1 MAKNL
6 TAALTLMGAS
16 AAAVATPVTVSE
28 TISLSQLLSG
38 NSTNITFNVNSQLAA
53 AGQGLGDILSG
64 DLVVYGYS
72 DAQYNTTQYDAYG
85 GYVTTGVAGSH
96 SYWVPYTYSY
106 YVSCSYWSWSCSH
119 TAYATGWYQV
129 GVTDYNAL
137 ATRDVEHIDSVAD
150 TMVVAAG
157 ANSATGSASTHSS
170 VDGGYGPAV
179 YAGMSGSTNN
189 GYYYLYN
196 RDHDVYEAIAGDI
209 QATLHLDTAAL
220 ADLNK
225 DGILAPSVTASL
237 GSFRL
242 TSATLTVLSEVVER
256 SEVPEPATLG
266 LFAVAAAGATV
277 ARRRR
282 KK

>member
-6 TAALTLMGAS
+6 TAALALMGAS
-16 AAAVATPVTVSE
+16 ATAAAVPVTVTD

-38 NSTNITFNVNSQLAA
+38 NSTNITFNLNSQLAA

-64 DLVVYGYS
+64 DLVVFGYS
-72 DAQYNTTQYDAYG
+72 DAQYNTTQADPYG
-85 GYVTTGVAGSH
+85 DYVTTGVAGYH
-96 SYWVPYTYSY
+96 SYTVAYTYSY
-106 YVSCSYWSWSCSH
+106 YVSCPMWSWSCSH
-119 TAYATGWYQV
+119 TAYATNYYQV

-137 ATRDVEHIDSVAD
+137 ATREVRHIDSVAD
-150 TMVVAAG
+150 TMAVTAG
-157 ANSATGSASTHSS
+157 TTTASGSATTSMSS
-170 VDGGYGPAV
+170 SGVGPQQYV
-179 YAGMSGSTNN
+179 GTSGDYYN
-189 GYYYLYN
+189 GYHYLYN
-196 RDHDVYEAIAGDI
+196 RDHDLYEAIAGDL
-209 QATLHLDTAAL
+209 QATLHLDAVAL
-220 ADLNK
+220 EDLNK

-237 GSFRL
+237 GSFHL
-242 TSATLTVLSEVVER
+242 TSATLTVLSEAVDR

>member
-6 TAALTLMGAS
+6 TAALALMGAS

-38 NSTNITFNVNSQLAA
+38 NSTNVTFDLNPHLAA
-53 AGQGLGDILSG
+53 AGQGLGDVLSG

-72 DAQYNTTQYDAYG
+72 DAQYNATQYDAYG
-85 GYVTTGVAGSH
+85 QYVETGVAGSH
-96 SYWVPYTYSY
+96 SYWASYTYSY
-106 YVSCSYWSWSCSH
+106 YVSCPSWSWSCSN
-119 TAYATGWYQV
+119 TAYATAWYQV
-129 GVTDYNAL
+129 PVTDYNQL

-157 ANSATGSASTHSS
+157 TSSASGSATTSSTVS
-170 VDGGYGPAV
+170 GNYGPAV
-179 YAGMSGSTNN
+179 YVGTVGNYYD
-189 GYYYLYN
+189 GYRYLYN
-196 RDHDVYEAIAGDI
+196 RDHDVYEAIAGNL

-237 GSFRL
+237 GSFHL

-256 SEVPEPATLG
+256 SEVPEPATLS
-266 LFAVAAAGATV
+266 LFAAAAAGATV

>member
-6 TAALTLMGAS
+6 TAALALMGAS

-38 NSTNITFNVNSQLAA
+38 NSTNVTFDLNPHLAA
-53 AGQGLGDILSG
+53 AGQGTGGILSG

-85 GYVTTGVAGSH
+85 GYETTGVAGSH
-96 SYWVPYTYSY
+96 SYWVSYTYSY
-106 YVSCSYWSWSCSH
+106 YVSCPMWDWNCSNV
-119 TAYATGWYQV
+119 AYATAWYQV
-129 GVTDYNAL
+129 PVTDYNQL
-137 ATRDVEHIDSVAD
+137 ATRNVEHIDSVAD

-157 ANSATGSASTHSS
+157 TSSASGSATTSSTAS
-170 VDGGYGPAV
+170 GNYGPAV
-179 YAGMSGSTNN
+179 YAGRVGDLYN
-189 GYYYLYN
+189 GYRYLYN

-237 GSFRL
+237 GSFHL

>member
-6 TAALTLMGAS
+6 TAALALMGAS
-16 AAAVATPVTVSE
+16 AAAVATPVSVSE

-38 NSTNITFNVNSQLAA
+38 NSTNLTFDLNPHLAT
-53 AGQGLGDILSG
+53 AGQGLGGIQSG

-85 GYVTTGVAGSH
+85 GYETTGIAGTH

-106 YVSCSYWSWSCSH
+106 YVSCSWWSWSCNH
-119 TAYATGWYQV
+119 TAYATGYYEV
-129 GVTDYNAL
+129 RVTDYNQL

-157 ANSATGSASTHSS
+157 TSTASGSASTYSTA
-170 VDGGYGPAV
+170 GGSYGPWNPV
-179 YAGMSGSTNN
+179 GRAGDNTN
-189 GYYYLYN
+189 GYLYRYN
-196 RDHDVYEAIAGDI
+196 RDHDVYEAIAGDL

-237 GSFRL
+237 GSFHL

>member
-6 TAALTLMGAS
+6 TAALALMGAT
-16 AAAVATPVTVSE
+16 AAAGATPVTVTE

-38 NSTNITFNVNSQLAA
+38 NSTNIAFNLNAQLAA

-64 DLVVYGYS
+64 DLVVFGYS
-72 DAQYNTTQYDAYG
+72 DAQYNTTQADPYS
-85 GYVTTGVAGSH
+85 GYATTGVEGYH
-96 SYWVPYTYSY
+96 SYSVPYTYSY
-106 YVSCSYWSWSCSH
+106 YVSCSYWSWSCNH
-119 TAYATGWYQV
+119 TAYATGYYQV
-129 GVTDYNAL
+129 GVTDYNAA
-137 ATRDVEHIDSVAD
+137 ATRTVEHIDSVAD

-157 ANSATGSASTHSS
+157 TTSASGSASTHTTR
-170 VDGGYGPAV
+170 DGGY
-179 YAGMSGSTNN
+179 SGSQYVGTSGDYYN
-189 GYYYLYN
+189 GYTYLYN
-196 RDHDVYEAIAGDI
+196 RDHDVYDAIAGDLS
-209 QATLHLDTAAL
+209 ATLHLDVAAL
-220 ADLNK
+220 SDLNQ
-225 DGILAPSVTASL
+225 DGILAPTVSATL
-237 GSFRL
+237 GGFHL